1 APGDGEGPEVQLLAS
16 GVAVPWALKARDLLA
31 EDWGVRAGVWSVTS
45 WHELRR
51 DALAADRE
59 AFVNPGGQQRQPY
72 VTQKLS
78 GANGPF
84 VGTSDYDFQVP
95 DHIRAWV
102 PGDYWTLGADGFG
115 FSDTRPSVRRH
126 FLIDTEPIVTR
137 ALQALAK
144 RGEVDASAPARAVVW
159 MPRRRGRRGR
169 RASCRRQLEDPPV
182 RPATTAVHPR
192 RRICS
197 SIWSRFVAGST
208 SHFGCQEAARRFGHA
223 Q

>member
-1 APGDGEGPEVQLLAS
+1 
-16 GVAVPWALKARDLLA
+16 PWALKARDLLA

-45 WHELRR
+45 WNELRR

-72 VTQKLS
+72 VTQRLS
-78 GANGPF
+78 GANGPC

-102 PGDYWTLGADGFG
+102 PGDYWTLGAGGFG

-126 FLIDTEPIVTR
+126 FLIDTESIVTR

-144 RGEVDASAPARAVVW
+144 RGEVDALAPAQAVEKY
-159 MPRRRGRRGR
+159 
-169 RASCRRQLEDPPV
+169 QLLDV
-182 RPATTAVHPR
+182 TAGT
-192 RRICS
+192 
-197 SIWSRFVAGST
+197 AGSAGGD
-208 SHFGCQEAARRFGHA
+208 SWPSPAAKLLVDLVTFRSRIDE
-223 Q
+223 